1 MTPLEIVLL
10 IAMALCAITLTMTV
24 INLGV
29 YRRPMSDV
37 GLRMSDVKDGVSAV
51 SSAAAVPGLNI
62 SHPTSPRITV
72 CVPARNEEANL
83 EACVRSILAST
94 HRDVEVLVYDDQST
108 DDTPNILAKLIASDP
123 RVRAAQVT
131 PLPSGWNGK
140 QHACWRMSEQAR
152 GQWLCF
158 TDADVRFEPACL
170 ADALAFAQAQKA
182 DMVSTFPRQIT
193 GSLAERLAVPMI
205 FFILFSYLP
214 MPRMRTTRDPAASA
228 ACGQFIL
235 VSRAAYDKAG
245 GHQAF
250 KNSMHDGVKMP
261 REVRKA
267 GFHTDLFDGTHLLS
281 VRMYRGLAQTWR
293 GFAKNAF
300 EGLGSVGLLMFIT
313 VVHLLAHVVPW
324 VIVPWALLGKL
335 VPTLLNAA
343 PTDLAALFAVS
354 CVAMAILQR
363 FLLARRFEQGLTPV
377 LLHPLGVL
385 MMTIIQWHSLYLA
398 LTGQRA
404 WRGRV
409 ATV

>member
-29 YRRPMSDV
+29 YRSPLSPAR
-37 GLRMSDVKDGVSAV
+37 
-51 SSAAAVPGLNI
+51 AAEPGA
-62 SHPTSPRITV
+62 TITV

-170 ADALAFAQAQKA
+170 ADALAFAQTQKA

-313 VVHLLAHVVPW
+313 AVHLLAHVLPW

-335 VPTLLNAA
+335 AA
-343 PTDLAALFAVS
+343 TSVNSPTDLAALFAVS
-354 CVAMAILQR
+354 CVAMAVLQR
-363 FLLARRFEQGLTPV
+363 FMLARRFEQGLTPV

-385 MMTIIQWHSLYLA
+385 MMTAIQWHSLYLA

>member
-1 MTPLEIVLL
+1 
-10 IAMALCAITLTMTV
+10 
-24 INLGV
+24 
-29 YRRPMSDV
+29 
-37 GLRMSDVKDGVSAV
+37 
-51 SSAAAVPGLNI
+51 
-62 SHPTSPRITV
+62 
-72 CVPARNEEANL
+72 
-83 EACVRSILAST
+83 
-94 HRDVEVLVYDDQST
+94 
-108 DDTPNILAKLIASDP
+108 
-123 RVRAAQVT
+123 
-131 PLPSGWNGK
+131 
-140 QHACWRMSEQAR
+140 
-152 GQWLCF
+152 
-158 TDADVRFEPACL
+158 
-170 ADALAFAQAQKA
+170 
-182 DMVSTFPRQIT
+182 MVSTFPRQIT

-245 GHQAF
+245 GHEAF

-300 EGLGSVGLLMFIT
+300 EGLGSVGLLVFIT
-313 VVHLLAHVVPW
+313 VVHLLAHVLPW
-324 VIVPWALLGKL
+324 LVVPWAIAGRLA
-335 VPTLLNAA
+335 PDTLTA
-343 PTDLAALFAVS
+343 PTDLAAVFALS
-354 CVAMAILQR
+354 CVAMAVFQR
-363 FLLARRFEQGLTPV
+363 FLLSRRFEQGLTPV

-385 MMTIIQWHSLYLA
+385 MMTVIQWHSLYLA
-398 LTGQRA
+398 LTGKRA

>member
-1 MTPLEIVLL
+1 MTPLEIVLV
-10 IAMALCAITLTMTV
+10 IAMAFCAITLTMTV

-29 YRRPMSDV
+29 YRRPPSSS
-37 GLRMSDVKDGVSAV
+37 RSAGQG
-51 SSAAAVPGLNI
+51 PL
-62 SHPTSPRITV
+62 ITV

-83 EACVRSILAST
+83 EACVRGILAST
-94 HRDVEVLVYDDQST
+94 QSNIEVLVYDDQST
-108 DDTPNILAKLIASDP
+108 DSTPQILAKLIAADP

-140 QHACWRMSEQAR
+140 QHACWRMSEQATR
-152 GQWLCF
+152 SESGGQWLCF

-235 VSRAAYDKAG
+235 VSRDAYDKSG

-313 VVHLLAHVVPW
+313 VVHLLAHVLPW
-324 VIVPWALLGKL
+324 AVVPWALLGR
-335 VPTLLNAA
+335 VTPTQVSS
-343 PTDLAALFAVS
+343 PTNLAALFAVS
-354 CVAMAILQR
+354 CIAMAVLQR
-363 FLLARRFEQGLTPV
+363 FLLARRFAQGLTPV
-377 LLHPLGVL
+377 LLHPFGVL
-385 MMTIIQWHSLYLA
+385 MMTTIQWHSLYLA

>member
-10 IAMALCAITLTMTV
+10 IAMGLCAIMLTMTV

-29 YRRPMSDV
+29 YRRPGVGEGGMSD
-37 GLRMSDVKDGVSAV
+37 GKAV
-51 SSAAAVPGLNI
+51 ERAASPADAASGSSVPD
-62 SHPTSPRITV
+62 PASPLITV

-94 HRDVEVLVYDDQST
+94 ERAIEVLVYDDQST
-108 DDTPNILAKLIASDP
+108 DDTPNILARLIASDP
-123 RVRAAQVT
+123 RVRAAAVT

-158 TDADVRFEPACL
+158 TDADVRFEPTCL
-170 ADALAFAQAQKA
+170 AGAMAFAKAHKA

-193 GSLAERLAVPMI
+193 GSLAEKLAVPMI

-235 VSRAAYDKAG
+235 VSRAAYDKSG
-245 GHQAF
+245 GHAAF

-267 GFHTDLFDGTHLLS
+267 GFHTDLFDGTQLLS
-281 VRMYRGLAQTWR
+281 VRMYRGLTQTWR

-300 EGLGSVGLLMFIT
+300 EGLGSVGLLLFIT
-313 VVHLLAHVVPW
+313 VVHLLAHVLPW

-335 VPTLLNAA
+335 APGLLHA
-343 PTDLAALFAVS
+343 PTELAALFAVS
-354 CVAMAILQR
+354 CVAMAVLQR
-363 FLLARRFEQGLTPV
+363 FLLARRFEQGVTPV

-385 MMTIIQWHSLYLA
+385 MMTAIQWHSLYLA

>member
-10 IAMALCAITLTMTV
+10 IAMGLCAIMLTMTV

-29 YRRPMSDV
+29 YRRPGVGGMSD
-37 GLRMSDVKDGVSAV
+37 GNALERAASPADAV
-51 SSAAAVPGLNI
+51 SGSSVP
-62 SHPTSPRITV
+62 HPTSPLITV

-94 HRDVEVLVYDDQST
+94 ERAIEVLVYDDQST
-108 DDTPNILAKLIASDP
+108 DDTPNILARLIASDP
-123 RVRAAQVT
+123 RVRAAAVT
-131 PLPSGWNGK
+131 PLPAGWNGK

-152 GQWLCF
+152 GRWLCF
-158 TDADVRFEPACL
+158 SDADVRFEPTCL
-170 ADALAFAQAQKA
+170 AGALAFAEAQKA

-193 GSLAERLAVPMI
+193 GSLAEKLAVPMI

-300 EGLGSVGLLMFIT
+300 EGLGSVGLLLFIT
-313 VVHLLAHVVPW
+313 VVHLLAHVLPW

-335 VPTLLNAA
+335 APGSFQA

-354 CVAMAILQR
+354 CVAMAVLQR
-363 FLLARRFEQGLTPV
+363 FLLARRFEQGVTPV

-385 MMTIIQWHSLYLA
+385 MMTAIQWHSLYLA

>member
-29 YRRPMSDV
+29 YRRPLSSPRIA
-37 GLRMSDVKDGVSAV
+37 GEGV
-51 SSAAAVPGLNI
+51 
-62 SHPTSPRITV
+62 RITV

-83 EACVRSILAST
+83 EACVCSILAST
-94 HRDVEVLVYDDQST
+94 ERDIEVLVYDDQST
-108 DDTPNILAKLIASDP
+108 DNTPNILAKLIASDP

-131 PLPSGWNGK
+131 PLPAGWNGK

-152 GQWLCF
+152 GTWLCF
-158 TDADVRFEPACL
+158 TDADVRFEPNCL
-170 ADALAFAQAQKA
+170 ADALTFAQSQKA

-235 VSRAAYDKAG
+235 VSRNAYDKAG
-245 GHQAF
+245 GHEAF

-313 VVHLLAHVVPW
+313 VVHLLAHVLPW
-324 VIVPWALLGKL
+324 IIVPWALLGRL
-335 VPTLLNAA
+335 APSTFVAS

-354 CVAMAILQR
+354 CVAMAVLQR
-363 FLLARRFEQGLTPV
+363 FLLARRFQQGLTPV

-385 MMTIIQWHSLYLA
+385 MMTMIQWHSLYLS
-398 LTGQRA
+398 LTGKRA

-409 ATV
+409 ATT

>member
-10 IAMALCAITLTMTV
+10 VAMALCAITLTMTV

-29 YRRPMSDV
+29 YRRPLS
-37 GLRMSDVKDGVSAV
+37 
-51 SSAAAVPGLNI
+51 
-62 SHPTSPRITV
+62 SPRFEDREVVITV
-72 CVPARNEEANL
+72 CVPARNEESNL

-94 HRDVEVLVYDDQST
+94 QHDIEVLVYDDQST
-108 DDTPNILAKLIASDP
+108 DDTPNILARLIASDP
-123 RVRAAQVT
+123 RVRAAHVT
-131 PLPSGWNGK
+131 PLPAGWNGK

-152 GQWLCF
+152 GNWLCF

-170 ADALAFAQAQKA
+170 AEALAFAQAQKA

-267 GFHTDLFDGTHLLS
+267 SFHTDLFDGTHLLS

-313 VVHLLAHVVPW
+313 AVHLLAHVLPW

-335 VPTLLNAA
+335 AAAPLTA

-385 MMTIIQWHSLYLA
+385 MMTAIQWHSLYLA
-398 LTGQRA
+398 RTGQRA

>member
-83 EACVRSILAST
+83 EACVRSILTST

-108 DDTPNILAKLIASDP
+108 DNTPNILAKLIASDP

-313 VVHLLAHVVPW
+313 VVHLLAHVLPW
-324 VIVPWALLGKL
+324 IIVPWALLGKL
-335 VPTLLNAA
+335 AA
-343 PTDLAALFAVS
+343 TSTNSPTDLAALFAVS
-354 CVAMAILQR
+354 CVAMAVLQR
-363 FLLARRFEQGLTPV
+363 FMLARRFEQGLTPV

-385 MMTIIQWHSLYLA
+385 MMTAIQWHSLYLA